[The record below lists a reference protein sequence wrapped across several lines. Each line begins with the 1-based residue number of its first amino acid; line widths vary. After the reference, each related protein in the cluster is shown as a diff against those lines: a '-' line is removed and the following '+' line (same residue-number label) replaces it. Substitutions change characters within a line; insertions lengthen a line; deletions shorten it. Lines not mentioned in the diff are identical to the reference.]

1 MLNAFPYTAFAQNV
15 SLVRFSGVKSRFVVA
30 AAGVIPILLG
40 LFPKLAAVVASI
52 PLPVLGGA
60 GHALFGAVAA
70 VGIQT
75 LSRVDFADNRNLVIV
90 AINVAAG
97 LIPVAVPDFYASFPG
112 GVQIVVDSG
121 ITAASLTA
129 ILLDIAYNVL
139 GKTEEQPSPTTDAN
153 ARAGEEV

>member
-1 MLNAFPYTAFAQNV
+1 MG
-15 SLVRFSGVKSRFVVA
+15 RRRRSG
-30 AAGVIPILLG
+30 G
-40 LFPKLAAVVASI
+40 VVASI

-60 GHALFGAVAA
+60 GFALFGTVAA
-70 VGIQT
+70 VGVQT
-75 LSRVDFADNRNLVIV
+75 LSRVDFADNRNLVIA
-90 AINVAAG
+90 AINVAEG

-112 GVQIVVDSG
+112 GVQIVFDSG

-129 ILLDIAYNVL
+129 ILLNIAYNVL